1 MYDLEKDI
9 RNDKKQDKCNYLFLF
24 CLTQSLFRFLYTK
37 LIKLFLAVAMEAV
50 QHSPRGA
57 AEVES
62 DTRIIISPHC

>member
-9 RNDKKQDKCNYLFLF
+9 RKDKKQDNYLFLF
-24 CLTQSLFRFLYTK
+24 CLTQSLYRFLYTK

-62 DTRIIISPHC
+62 DTRTIISPHC